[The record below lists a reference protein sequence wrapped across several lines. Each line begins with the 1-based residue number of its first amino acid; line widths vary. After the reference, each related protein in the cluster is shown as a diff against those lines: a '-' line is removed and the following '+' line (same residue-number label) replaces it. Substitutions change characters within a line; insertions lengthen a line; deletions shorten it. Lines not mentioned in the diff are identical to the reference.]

1 MHTVMLSFVS
11 PNELL
16 IASGIMATCCLGA
29 ALAVTRHMALVE
41 GRLRAVEALTPTGR
55 TPTVWIA
62 AVERLVVRVT
72 PRSYQ
77 RGLQRRLDRARFTGR
92 LTPAQVVL
100 TACVLG
106 VTGTA
111 VTAVVSRLSVGI
123 ALFPLYV
130 ILAVLVSGFWLD
142 RRAAARRQAVQRSL
156 PATLDLLVLALEAG
170 MSLDGALREVVTE
183 WHSPASREL
192 ERVSTLTQFGMS
204 RGEALQEVA
213 ESLDMEIMRRLAGR
227 VSAAERLGASLVLI
241 LRAEADE
248 ARHERRTIASR
259 KIAQA
264 PTKILIPAALL
275 ILPATLIVLLGPAI
289 PQVLHAVGG

>member
-1 MHTVMLSFVS
+1 MSVLARIPPTVMLV
-11 PNELL
+11 
-16 IASGIMATCCLGA
+16 ASGLVAVCCLAG
-29 ALAVTRHMALVE
+29 ALAITRHMARVE
-41 GRLRAVEALTPTGR
+41 ARLRAVEAMTPTGR
-55 TPTVWIA
+55 TPAVWFA
-62 AVERLVVRVT
+62 TVERLVANLT

-77 RGLQRRLDRARFTGR
+77 RVLQRRLDQALFGGR

-100 TACVLG
+100 MAAAFGAVG
-106 VTGTA
+106 AA
-111 VTAVVSRLSVGI
+111 VTYVASRQNLAI
-123 ALFPLYV
+123 ALFPAYLV
-130 ILAVLVSGFWLD
+130 LAVLAAGIWLD
-142 RRAAARRQAVQRSL
+142 RRADLRRQAVQRSL

-170 MSLDGALREVVTE
+170 LSLDAALREVVAE
-183 WHSPASREL
+183 WQSPASREL
-192 ERVSTLTQFGMS
+192 ERVSMLTQFGMS
-204 RGEALQEVA
+204 RGEALQEIA
-213 ESLDMEIMRRLAGR
+213 DSLNMEILRRLASR
-227 VSAAERLGASLVLI
+227 ISAAERLGTSLVLI